1 MGPFKPRWFAVSTL
15 FLGLLLF
22 GWSPAERHVRAV
34 QFLERLSGKP
44 APAASSARNSPRI
57 ASDDVT
63 IPGSNGPIRARVYYP
78 SGHHPGSGVVVAHGV
93 HYRGIDEGRL
103 VPFARA
109 LAESGQA
116 VLTPELADVADYK
129 ITASGVSVIRDSVA
143 YLAARRD
150 LVATDRVGLLGFSF
164 AGGLSLV
171 AARDP
176 ATAARLSYV
185 TSVGGHHDL
194 RRVMRFLVH
203 DEIETPHGVVPSKA
217 HEYGLVVLVYEN
229 LDRFVPAADLAAMQA
244 TFKAWLHED
253 RKTAREAATARTTPE
268 AEHLWQLL
276 ETQRLQELAPQLD
289 ELLTAQASELA
300 ALSSAGHLREI
311 SVPVYLLHGSHD
323 TVIPPFETDAANLE
337 LDGSEHEA
345 LVSPLL
351 EHVEVSKTAGLGD
364 KWALVSFMSKLM

>member
-1 MGPFKPRWFAVSTL
+1 MGPIRSRWFVLFSLASAV
-15 FLGLLLF
+15 LLL

-34 QFLERLSGKP
+34 QFLERLSGKAVP
-44 APAASSARNSPRI
+44 AAPAASNVGVVSEDITLAG
-57 ASDDVT
+57 AQ
-63 IPGSNGPIRARVYYP
+63 GPIRARLYYP
-78 SGHHPGSGVVVAHGV
+78 RGHAPGRGVVVAHGV

-109 LAESGQA
+109 LAESGQT

-129 ITASGVSVIRDSVA
+129 ITASGVSVIRDSVV
-143 YLAARRD
+143 YLAQRRD
-150 LVATDRVGLLGFSF
+150 HVSSDRVGLLGFSF

-176 ATAARLSYV
+176 KAAAHLSYV

-203 DEIETPHGVVPSKA
+203 DEIETPRGIVKSKA

-229 LDRFVPAADLAAMQA
+229 LARFVPSSDLPTMQA
-244 TFKAWLHED
+244 AFKAWLHED
-253 RKTAREAATARTTPE
+253 RKAAREAAQARTTPE
-268 AEHLWQLL
+268 AERLWQLL
-276 ETQRLQELAPQLD
+276 EAQHLQELAPELDQL
-289 ELLTAQASELA
+289 LAAQAVELG
-300 ALSSAGHLREI
+300 ALSSAGHLREL

-323 TVIPPFETDAANLE
+323 TVIPPSETDAANLE
-337 LDGSEHEA
+337 LDGAEHRA